1 MNTVGLARGPKW
13 VLMLAAAL
21 CLSACETAYYGAMEK
36 VGIHKRD
43 IMSDRIVEARDAQEE
58 AKQEFRSALERFST
72 ELGFDGGDLEE
83 KYEGLNDAF
92 EASEEKAQAVS
103 DRIDAVEDVAGA
115 LFDEWE
121 DELEQYSNDRLRRDS
136 QAQLGQTQD
145 RYKRMLKAMHRAEKR
160 MKPVLDTF
168 RDQVLYLKHNLNAR
182 AIASLKSE
190 FGSLEKDINRL
201 IGEMES
207 SIAQA
212 NQFIDVLGKQ

>member
-13 VLMLAAAL
+13 VLILAAAL

>member
-1 MNTVGLARGPKW
+1 MNIERMSRGPKW
-13 VLMLAAAL
+13 VLMVCAIL

-36 VGIHKRD
+36 VGIHKRE

-92 EASEEKAQAVS
+92 EASEGKAQAVS

-121 DELEQYSNDRLRRDS
+121 DELAQYSNDRLRRES
-136 QAQLGQTQD
+136 QSQLRQTQD
-145 RYKRMLKAMHRAEKR
+145 RYKRMLAAMHRAEKR
-160 MKPVLDTF
+160 MNPVLDTF

-201 IGEMES
+201 IGEMER
-207 SIAQA
+207 SITQA
-212 NQFIDVLGKQ
+212 NQFIETLGKQ

>member
-1 MNTVGLARGPKW
+1 
-13 VLMLAAAL
+13 MLAAAL